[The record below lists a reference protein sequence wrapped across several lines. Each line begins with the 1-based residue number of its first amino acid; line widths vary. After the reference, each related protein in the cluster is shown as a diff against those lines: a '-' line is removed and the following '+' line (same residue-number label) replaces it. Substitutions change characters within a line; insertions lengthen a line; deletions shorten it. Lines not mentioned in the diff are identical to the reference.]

1 MLAYDDDFCD
11 GKYAFYLACR
21 IQTVP
26 VRHAD
31 ILDHDVGTFLPGFLH
46 GVTSIHDLRANW
58 KRGIRGKNERRFG
71 MQRRAAL
78 ASAKLIFRY
87 RGLELQRCDFC
98 K

>member
-1 MLAYDDDFCD
+1 
-11 GKYAFYLACR
+11 
-21 IQTVP
+21 
-26 VRHAD
+26 
-31 ILDHDVGTFLPGFLH
+31 
-46 GVTSIHDLRANW
+46 
-58 KRGIRGKNERRFG
+58 